1 MIESII
7 RQETPK
13 DYEQITKVND
23 LAFKQPNEGSMISA
37 MRKNK
42 KFIPQLSL
50 VAEIDLKVVGH
61 IIFFPLNIISAEKS
75 FEVLSLAPMAVLPE
89 YQNKGIG
96 KKIVTEGL
104 KKSKESGYKAVVV
117 LGHPTYYPKFGFEP
131 ASKWNI
137 KLPIEDVPNEASMAI
152 ELEEGFLKDKDGIIE
167 YPEEY
172 YGAL

>member
-42 KFIPQLSL
+42 KFIRQLSL
-50 VAEIDLKVVGH
+50 VAEIDSKVVGH
-61 IIFFPLNIISAEKS
+61 ILFFPLNINSGEKS
-75 FEVLSLAPMAVLPE
+75 FKVLSLAPMAVLPDH
-89 YQNKGIG
+89 QQKGIG
-96 KKIVTEGL
+96 KKLVIEGL
-104 KKSKESGYKAVVV
+104 KKAKEKGYKAVVV
-117 LGHPTYYPKFGFEP
+117 LGHPTYYPKLGFEP
-131 ASKWNI
+131 ACKWNI
-137 KLPIEDVPNEASMAI
+137 KLPIEAVPDEASMAI
-152 ELEEGFLKDKDGIIE
+152 ELEEGFLKDKAGIIK